1 MLALRMQPILNDF
14 KISKSAIIKLLKSGI
29 YNVAKYFYFNTDDNN
44 QKCFLSSKP
53 AY

>member
-1 MLALRMQPILNDF
+1 MQLILNDF
-14 KISKSAIIKLLKSGI
+14 KISQSAIIKFLKSSI

-53 AY
+53 VY